1 MKTLV
6 IGGTGQVGSH
16 VVKGLVGKGVSVRVL
31 SRSKDKA
38 SSLPAGV
45 ELVAGDLNDPMNAR
59 AAFQG
64 VEAVFMAN
72 PVAQT
77 EANEGICGVALAREA
92 GVKRFVYMSVHNLE
106 GAPLLPHFGSKI
118 GVEAAV
124 RASGMTWTILRPNN
138 FFQNDYWFQEPVTKY
153 GVYPQPIGDV
163 GLHRVD
169 TRDIADAGVNALTA
183 SGFGNK
189 AFTLVG
195 PTVVNGAS
203 TAEILSAKLGKKISY
218 GGNDLDAWEKNVL
231 AMMPAWM
238 VFDFKAMYR
247 FFQEHGL
254 KATPAELS
262 DCEKIVGHALRSYEG
277 FASELAQAWK

>member
-16 VVKGLVGKGVSVRVL
+16 VVKGLVGKGASVRVL

-45 ELVAGDLNDPMNAR
+45 ELVTGDLNDPMNAR

-106 GAPLLPHFGSKI
+106 GAPLLPHFGAKI

-153 GVYPQPIGDV
+153 GLYPQPIGDV

-169 TRDIADAGVNALTA
+169 TRDIADAAVNALTA

-189 AFTLVG
+189 AYVLSVEGIGDRNEAERWPKAELWVAPAWFGAEGPLELLVG
-195 PTVVNGAS
+195 ARVEDAESGAALGKVVGLDHNGAQDLV
-203 TAEILSAKLGKKISY
+203 EI
-218 GGNDLDAWEKNVL
+218 DTVDADGW
-231 AMMPAWM
+231 
-238 VFDFKAMYR
+238 D
-247 FFQEHGL
+247 
-254 KATPAELS
+254 AELFA
-262 DCEKIVGHALRSYEG
+262 DRHPLLAPCRSG
-277 FASELAQAWK
+277 G